1 MRRENMER
9 MTLEELDEYGK
20 VVGVSVGHASSAEDK
35 VRLIER
41 AREKSATMRALGM
54 EMSIPYKA
62 LHDKRASDLLAKPNR
77 TDEETDEVLSLILG
91 EEQKAELYAACTDED
106 GTVDVDALALAYVKI
121 FTSDELKN
129 F

>member
-1 MRRENMER
+1 MRRESMER

-20 VVGVSVGHASSAEDK
+20 VVGVPVGHASSAEDK
-35 VRLIER
+35 MRLIER
-41 AREKSATMRALGM
+41 ARERVATVRAVGLDLR
-54 EMSIPYKA
+54 ITYKA

-77 TDEETDEVLSLILG
+77 TDEETDEALGLVLG
-91 EEQKAELYAACTDED
+91 DDQKAELYAACTDED
-106 GTVDVDALALAYVKI
+106 GTVDVDALAIAYVKI

>member
-1 MRRENMER
+1 

-20 VVGVSVGHASSAEDK
+20 VVGVLVGPPSSAEDK
-35 VRLIER
+35 MRLIER
-41 AREKSATMRALGM
+41 ARERVATVRAVGLDLR
-54 EMSIPYKA
+54 ITYKA

-77 TDEETDEVLSLILG
+77 TDEETDEALGLVLG
-91 EEQKAELYAACTDED
+91 DDQKAELYAACTDED
-106 GTVDVDALALAYVKI
+106 GTVDVDALAIAYVKI

>member
-1 MRRENMER
+1 M
-9 MTLEELDEYGK
+9 
-20 VVGVSVGHASSAEDK
+20 
-35 VRLIER
+35 
-41 AREKSATMRALGM
+41 LG
-54 EMSIPYKA
+54 
-62 LHDKRASDLLAKPNR
+62 LL
-77 TDEETDEVLSLILG
+77 LG